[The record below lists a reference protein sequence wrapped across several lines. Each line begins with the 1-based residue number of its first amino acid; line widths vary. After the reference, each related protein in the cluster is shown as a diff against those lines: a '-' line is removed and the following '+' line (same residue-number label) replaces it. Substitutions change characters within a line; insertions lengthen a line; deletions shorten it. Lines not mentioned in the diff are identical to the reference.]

1 MIEASTS
8 TNPCTNNP
16 IQDIKE
22 YKSYVSFVS
31 FVEKLELDRR
41 NSFYSRTGETSKKGL
56 NNWNYGSIDGRK
68 DREQYSAGVSICFY
82 PPALSNR
89 PPPLSL
95 SLSNL
100 PTLSRSFSLVH
111 RRATSKIII
120 LSQVRFNRGGPL
132 NEAWRLACMPRNRGR
147 MCFTRYI
154 MHKREQERVLRGN
167 YIRVRALSALHC
179 RLTHSCN
186 DSIF

>member
-1 MIEASTS
+1 MIIRGIDEYKSVS
-8 TNPCTNNP
+8 NNP

-41 NSFYSRTGETSKKGL
+41 NSFYSRTGKTSKKGL

-95 SLSNL
+95 SLSL
-100 PTLSRSFSLVH
+100 
-111 RRATSKIII
+111 
-120 LSQVRFNRGGPL
+120 
-132 NEAWRLACMPRNRGR
+132 
-147 MCFTRYI
+147 
-154 MHKREQERVLRGN
+154 
-167 YIRVRALSALHC
+167 
-179 RLTHSCN
+179 
-186 DSIF
+186 